1 MANYE
6 IETVKIGNH
15 DFTVTA
21 YDTNPGFVSLSCG
34 MAGEHGFPELS
45 ISMDLATAARLG
57 NALIEASVKYRVEP
71 AEPLADPEL
80 PF

>member
-1 MANYE
+1 MANFE
-6 IETVKIGNH
+6 IEHVEIGGH
-15 DFTVTA
+15 AYIVTA

-57 NALIEASVKYRVEP
+57 NALIEASVKYHVEP
-71 AEPLADPEL
+71 VEPPADPEL